1 MPDIHSLK
9 TKPQRRAEIASFCI
23 GEVKKENEDYAR
35 LAKKFPALVHTCG
48 LVQATAFVLA
58 REKSKEKDKKT
69 GKKNGPTTGEI
80 YLKHL
85 ARVMEYPDTTKL
97 HEKSRNA
104 PLLDYQQMTQEAIE
118 SAAWLKRYAEAFF
131 EDE

>member
-1 MPDIHSLK
+1 MQDIHSLK
-9 TKPQRRAEIASFCI
+9 TKPQRRAEIASSCI
-23 GEVKKENEDYAR
+23 GEIKNDNEDYAR

-58 REKSKEKDKKT
+58 KEKSKEKDKDP

-85 ARVMEYPDTTKL
+85 ARVMEYPDNTNL
-97 HEKSRNA
+97 HEESRKA
-104 PLLDYQQMTQEAIE
+104 PLLDYQHMTQDSIDC
-118 SAAWLKRYAEAFF
+118 AAWLKRYAEAVF
-131 EDE
+131 EDV